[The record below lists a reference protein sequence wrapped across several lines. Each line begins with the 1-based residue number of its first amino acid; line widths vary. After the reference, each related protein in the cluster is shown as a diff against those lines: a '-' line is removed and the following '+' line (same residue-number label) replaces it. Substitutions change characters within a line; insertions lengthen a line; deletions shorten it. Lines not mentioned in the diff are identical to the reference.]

1 MQNIRRF
8 PAVALAATALLAA
21 AAPAALAH
29 DRDDRGGWPPREPT
43 LTGRAI
49 LPGEVKETA
58 SQPAPA
64 PFGKQPLGGFSALVE
79 APFGRGLY
87 AMPDNGYGAKS
98 NSADFLL
105 RVYQVD
111 PRFKTARGGSGD
123 VRVLSTI
130 QLADPDGQVPFP
142 IVTEN
147 TDTRLLTGADFDVES
162 MRIGA
167 DGTLWFGDEFGPFL
181 LHTDAKGKVLEA
193 PIPLPKVKS
202 PDNPYLAGRAP
213 NLPGSGGFEG
223 MAISRDGRT
232 LYPTLE
238 KAITGEPNP
247 DPRRRW
253 INVFDVRERRYTG
266 ERFAYRIEADAT
278 AIGDVTQ
285 IGDRGLLIIERDD
298 GQGPTAKLKKV
309 FRVDLGR
316 VDREGYLVKTPVV
329 DLLDIR
335 DPKGISL
342 PAREGDF
349 GVGDPFKF
357 PFSTVESVL
366 PVGDGQLALVN
377 DTNFGST
384 GRNANRPDDSE
395 FIVVDVPGLR

>member
-1 MQNIRRF
+1 
-8 PAVALAATALLAA
+8 
-21 AAPAALAH
+21 
-29 DRDDRGGWPPREPT
+29 T
-43 LTGRAI
+43 LTGRAV
-49 LPGEVKETA
+49 LPAEVKETA

-64 PFGKQPLGGFSALVE
+64 PFPKQPLGGFSALVD
-79 APFGRGLY
+79 APGGRGFY

-111 PRFKTARGGSGD
+111 PRLKTARGGAGD
-123 VRVLSTI
+123 VRVLDTI
-130 QLADPDGQVPFP
+130 QLSDPDGQVPFR
-142 IVTEN
+142 IVTES
-147 TDTRLLTGADFDVES
+147 TETRFLTGADFDIES

-167 DGTLWFGDEFGPFL
+167 DGTLWFGEEFGPFL
-181 LHTDAKGKVLEA
+181 LHTDARGKVLEA

-202 PDNPYLAGRAP
+202 PDNPYLGDRTA

-238 KAITGEPNP
+238 KAIAGEPNA
-247 DPRRRW
+247 DPLRRW
-253 INVFDVRERRYTG
+253 INEFDVRERRYTG
-266 ERFAYRIEADAT
+266 KRWAYRIEADAT

-285 IGDRGLLIIERDD
+285 LGDRSLLIIERDD
-298 GQGPTAKLKKV
+298 AQGPAAALKKV

-316 VDREGYLVKTPVV
+316 VDRDGYLVKTPVL

-335 DPKGISL
+335 DPRNISL

-349 GVGDPFKF
+349 GLGDPFRF
-357 PFSTVESVL
+357 PFSTIESVL

-384 GRNANRPDDSE
+384 GRNATRPDDSE
-395 FIVVDVPGLR
+395 FIVVDVPGLRR